1 MRGVGVMVFGVGF
14 WTVLAYGYIAEWL
27 NAYLEMVLRAEERT
41 LLRRASEESIVSVY
55 GGACSVRV

>member
-1 MRGVGVMVFGVGF
+1 MVFGVGF